1 MIKNSIKNCFNL
13 ISDAVKINK
22 KNSLFKEF
30 SKNMSTNSYNRIT
43 FVGLGNMG
51 LPMAKNLLNSGVK
64 VAGFDFNQASVLSL
78 KESGG
83 CNYSTLES
91 AIKESEILI
100 TMLPNAKAVKTVW
113 DDASK
118 FVNKKNIIFIDSST
132 ISPLDALNLAKDCEK
147 KGIIAADAPVSGG
160 VMGATKATLS
170 FMIGSKK
177 EYFETIKGILGPMGK
192 NFFYCGENSSGQI
205 AKICNNLCL
214 GITMAGLSES
224 LALGVKLGIDAKVLS
239 EIMAVSSG
247 RCWSLD
253 TYNPIPNVM
262 ENVPSSRDYDNGFSM
277 ELMTKDINIALDCAK
292 KIELDLELSNK
303 TQEHYEKIKDKGFKN
318 KDFSFVYQYILNN
331 KKI

>member
-1 MIKNSIKNCFNL
+1 MYNILGSKFTNKIFNKSTKSLLIKQNKRNFSNNNN
-13 ISDAVKINK
+13 IS
-22 KNSLFKEF
+22 
-30 SKNMSTNSYNRIT
+30 RIT

-51 LPMAKNLLNSGVK
+51 LPMATNLLKSGIK
-64 VAGFDFNQASVLSL
+64 VAGFDFNQQSVETLR
-78 KESGG
+78 KNGG
-83 CNYSTLES
+83 CTYQTLES
-91 AIKESEILI
+91 AIKDSDALI
-100 TMLPNAKAVKTVW
+100 TMLPNAKAVQTVW
-113 DDASK
+113 EDAEK
-118 FVNKKNIIFIDSST
+118 FAKKNTVFIDSST
-132 ISPLDALNLAKDCEK
+132 ISPIDAGNFAQQSEAK
-147 KGIIAADAPVSGG
+147 GFLSADAPVSGG

-177 EYFETIKGILGPMGK
+177 ENYELIKSILGPMGK

-224 LALGVKLGIDAKVLS
+224 LALGVKLGIDSKVLS
-239 EIMAVSSG
+239 EIMSVSSG

-262 ENVPSSRDYDNGFSM
+262 ENVPSSRNYENGFSM
-277 ELMTKDINIALDCAK
+277 ELITKDINIALDCAK
-292 KIELDLELSNK
+292 KVDLDMELSNK
-303 TQEHYEKIKDKGFKN
+303 TQDQYQQIKQKGFNN

>member
-1 MIKNSIKNCFNL
+1 MSRAILFSF
-13 ISDAVKINK
+13 K
-22 KNSLFKEF
+22 KNNFKFFISKKNF
-30 SKNMSTNSYNRIT
+30 SSTSEASVT

-51 LPMAKNLLNSGVK
+51 LPMAQNLIKTGAK
-64 VAGFDFNQASVLSL
+64 VSGFDFNQSNVDTLI
-78 KESGG
+78 KSGG
-83 CNYSTLES
+83 TRYDTFQS
-91 AIKESEILI
+91 AIENSEILI
-100 TMLPNAKAVKTVW
+100 TMLPNANAVKNVW
-113 DDASK
+113 DDAAK
-118 FVNKKNIIFIDSST
+118 YAKKNSVFIDSST
-132 ISPLDALNLAKDCEK
+132 ISPIDAQNLAKANESNGYIC
-147 KGIIAADAPVSGG
+147 ADAPVSGG

-170 FMIGSKK
+170 FMIGTKK
-177 EYFETIKGILGPMGK
+177 DNFELIKKILTPMGK

-224 LALGVKLGIDAKVLS
+224 LALGVKLGIDSKVLS
-239 EIMAVSSG
+239 EIMGVSSG

-262 ENVPSSRDYDNGFSM
+262 ENVPSSRNYENGFSM
-277 ELMTKDINIALDCAK
+277 ELMTKDINIALECAK

-303 TQEHYEKIKDKGFKN
+303 TQEHYEKIKEKGFKN

>member
-1 MIKNSIKNCFNL
+1 MFNILNST
-13 ISDAVKINK
+13 
-22 KNSLFKEF
+22 
-30 SKNMSTNSYNRIT
+30 SKNALITSSSKSLLNKLNNKSFSSNINRIT

-51 LPMAKNLLNSGVK
+51 LPMAQNLLKSGVK
-64 VAGFDFNQASVLSL
+64 VAGFDFNQQSVETLR
-78 KESGG
+78 KSGA
-83 CNYSTLES
+83 CAYQTLES
-91 AIKESEILI
+91 ALKESEALI

-113 DDASK
+113 EDAEK
-118 FVNKKNIIFIDSST
+118 FAKKNTIFIDSST
-132 ISPLDALNLAKDCEK
+132 ISPIDAANFAKQSES
-147 KGIIAADAPVSGG
+147 KGFLAADAPVSGG

-177 EYFETIKGILGPMGK
+177 DHFEQIKSILVPMGK

-205 AKICNNLCL
+205 AKTCNNLCL

-262 ENVPSSRDYDNGFSM
+262 ENVPSSRNYENGFSM
-277 ELMTKDINIALDCAK
+277 ELITKDINIALDCAK
-292 KIELDLELSNK
+292 KIELDMELSHK
-303 TQEHYEKIKDKGFKN
+303 TQEHYEKIKEKGFNN